1 MHSSLVFFVNLLFLV
16 CHSCISSD
24 VSQRKLEL
32 EREINEI
39 NEESQQLSIPSHILY
54 NQIINITEQLKDQF
68 PEETKQINQLSS
80 VIILEFTTYFDLSE
94 IKYGV
99 NIPSNSLV
107 RNYLNENYHKVVC
120 KWIQLDLVSI
130 AIIKC
135 IL

>member
-68 PEETKQINQLSS
+68 PEETKQINQFATCCFHSHPNYNHTE
-80 VIILEFTTYFDLSE
+80 VIS
-94 IKYGV
+94 GV